1 MNQKILV
8 VGSLNMDL
16 VVQIETMPM
25 VGETILGHDVRYFPG
40 GKGAN
45 QACAS
50 GKLGG
55 QTTML
60 GCVGVDDFGKSLLQS
75 LADAKINTEHIEL
88 KENIATGMALI
99 YVDTH
104 GSNSIVVVSGANSLC
119 NIEYLKKHDQ
129 EFLDCDILIIQMEI
143 AHDTVYYAIERA
155 FELGKTVV
163 LNPAPAP
170 KEIPDYILQK
180 IDYITPN
187 EVELAKL
194 SGKQCDEIQN
204 IHEGAQVLL
213 DKGVKNV
220 LVTIGDRG
228 SVLVNKEGCRRFE
241 TRKVIP
247 IDTTAAGDCFN
258 GAFAVAIAE
267 GKQPSEA
274 AVFANYASSIEVTRA
289 GAQVSIPTRNEV
301 DVLISQEV

>member
-1 MNQKILV
+1 MSKKILI

-25 VGETILGHDVRYFPG
+25 VGETILGRDVQYFPG

-55 QTTML
+55 QATML
-60 GCVGVDDFGKSLLQS
+60 GCVGADGFGNSLLQS
-75 LADAKINTEHIEL
+75 LANANINTEHIEV
-88 KENIATGMALI
+88 KENIATGMAFI

-119 NIEYLKKHDQ
+119 NTEYLKNHDQ
-129 EFLDCDILIIQMEI
+129 EFMDCDILIIQMEI
-143 AHDTVYYAIERA
+143 AYDAVYYAIERA
-155 FELGKTVV
+155 FELGKTVI

-170 KEIPDYILQK
+170 KEIPDDILKK

-187 EVELAKL
+187 EGELARL
-194 SGKQCDEIQN
+194 SGKKCDEIQD
-204 IHEGAQVLL
+204 IHEGARVLL

-228 SVLVNKEGCRRFE
+228 SVLVNKEGIRQFE

-247 IDTTAAGDCFN
+247 VDTTAAGDCFN
-258 GAFAVAIAE
+258 GAFAVAVAE
-267 GKQPSEA
+267 GKQPDEA
-274 AVFANYASSIEVTRA
+274 VVFANFASSIEVTRA
-289 GAQVSIPTRNEV
+289 GAQASIPTRDEV
-301 DVLISQEV
+301 DALISQEV